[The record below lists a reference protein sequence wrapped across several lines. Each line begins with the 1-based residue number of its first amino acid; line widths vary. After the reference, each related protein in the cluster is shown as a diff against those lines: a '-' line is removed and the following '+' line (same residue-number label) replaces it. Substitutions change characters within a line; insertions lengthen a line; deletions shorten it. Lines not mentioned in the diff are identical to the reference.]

1 MIRAQFIC
9 KKCKKLKKNAKCWAN
24 VLAEKEYVIDV
35 DKIHFPYEHISV
47 LSGIEIMR
55 KEFEGLVKE
64 RLMLDPTQ
72 TQNFI
77 IIYMYIHINR
87 YSNSTL

>member
-9 KKCKKLKKNAKCWAN
+9 KNCKKLKKNVKCWAD
-24 VLAEKEYVIDV
+24 VLAEKNICIIDV
-35 DKIHFPYEHISV
+35 DTIHFPYEYICV

-64 RLMLDPTQ
+64 RLRLDPTQ
-72 TQNFI
+72 AQNFI
-77 IIYMYIHINR
+77 LSIYWVSM
-87 YSNSTL
+87 S